1 MASGLIQM
9 NVHMEVT
16 VFAQILMAL
25 GIAAAVSGVF
35 IVICG
40 LMMEERRLALV
51 FAAIGLLGA
60 ALIVVGAR
68 MPRDRI
74 ITACA
79 SGPVSIEQVA
89 AVYDVIEVD
98 GKMMR
103 LRER

>member
-1 MASGLIQM
+1 MMSGLIQM

-16 VFAQILMAL
+16 AGAAILIAL
-25 GIAAAVSGVF
+25 GIAAAVAGA
-35 IVICG
+35 IAVICG

-98 GKMMR
+98 GKMLR

>member
-16 VFAQILMAL
+16 QWAEGLIVL
-25 GIAAAVSGVF
+25 GIFAAAVSF
-35 IVICG
+35 LIALS
-40 LMMEERRLALV
+40 LMMNRERRLALV
-51 FAAIGLLGA
+51 FAAIAMLGA

>member
-16 VFAQILMAL
+16 QWAEALIVL
-25 GIAAAVSGVF
+25 GIFAAAVSF
-35 IVICG
+35 LIALS
-40 LMMEERRLALV
+40 LMMNRERRLALV

-79 SGPVSIEQVA
+79 NGPVSIEQVA

-98 GKMMR
+98 GKLLR

>member
-16 VFAQILMAL
+16 QWAEALIVL
-25 GIAAAVSGVF
+25 GIFAAAVSF
-35 IVICG
+35 LIALS
-40 LMMEERRLALV
+40 LMMNRERRLALV

-79 SGPVSIEQVA
+79 NGPVSIEQVA

>member
-16 VFAQILMAL
+16 GWAAGLIAL
-25 GIAAAVSGVF
+25 GIAAAAACA
-35 IVICG
+35 IAVICM
-40 LMMEERRLALV
+40 LMEKERRLALL
-51 FAAIGLLGA
+51 FAVIGLLGA
-60 ALIVVGAR
+60 ALIVVGTR

>member
-1 MASGLIQM
+1 MMSGLIQM
-9 NVHMEVT
+9 NVHMEAT

-25 GIAAAVSGVF
+25 GIFAAAVCGLV
-35 IVICG
+35 VICT
-40 LMMEERRLALV
+40 LMEKERRLALL
-51 FAAIGLLGA
+51 FAAIGLLGV

-98 GKMMR
+98 GKMLR

>member
-16 VFAQILMAL
+16 QWAKAL
-25 GIAAAVSGVF
+25 IVMGIFAAVVSF
-35 IVICG
+35 LIALSL
-40 LMMEERRLALV
+40 LMNRERRLALV
-51 FAAIGLLGA
+51 FAAIGLLGV

-79 SGPVSIEQVA
+79 NGPVSIEQVA

>member
-16 VFAQILMAL
+16 QWAEALIVL
-25 GIAAAVSGVF
+25 GIFAAAVSF
-35 IVICG
+35 LIAIS
-40 LMMEERRLALV
+40 LMMNRERRLALV
-51 FAAIGLLGA
+51 FAAIGLLGV

-79 SGPVSIEQVA
+79 NGPVSIEQVA

>member
-16 VFAQILMAL
+16 AWAVALMAV
-25 GIAAAVSGVF
+25 GIAATVVCVF
-35 IVICG
+35 VVICM
-40 LMMEERRLALV
+40 LMEEEEPRLTLI
-51 FAAIGLLGA
+51 FAAIAMLGV

-79 SGPVSIEQVA
+79 NGPVSIEQVA

-98 GKMMR
+98 GKLLR
-103 LRER
+103 LRE